1 MARFAVPKK
10 RTPNSLPIF
19 KPSQNVNPDRAK
31 VVEQFRPALVKQG
44 DAKMGRV
51 HFQQRCAACHR
62 LGGLGQSV
70 GPDLRA
76 ARANGAEQLLIHLID
91 PSREVAAQYVL
102 HEVKT
107 ADGNDTI
114 FGNVWFMNEAVIQIG
129 LPDGSERQLLRSAG
143 DRVKSTGRSLMPD
156 GLESGLSVEQMADL
170 LAWLLTA
177 E

>member
-1 MARFAVPKK
+1 MARFVVPKK
-10 RTPNSLPIF
+10 RTPKSLSLF
-19 KPSQNVNPDRAK
+19 KPNQNVNPDRAK
-31 VVEQFRPALVKQG
+31 VVEQFRPALAKKG

-76 ARANGAEQLLIHLID
+76 VRANGTEQLLIHLID
-91 PSREVAAQYVL
+91 PSREVASQYVL

-107 ADGNDTI
+107 ADGKETI
-114 FGNVWFMNEAVIQIG
+114 FGNVRFMNEAVIQIG

-170 LAWLLTA
+170 LAWLLTV